1 MGKAFATKA
10 SAFRYVV
17 GRISILFLCHASPF
31 TVCCTS
37 LFIVNCAFFSLFLFS
52 DASYFS
58 LQMWQRSTMF
68 VCIVYIVELRDWEW
82 KRETRKWATLA
93 HKIGTKPETNHWRI
107 IIMLLLSKDNGDG
120 IFIYCCCLHSMFLW
134 LHCSYL
140 SALLMVVHGWGRG
153 EAQAQ
158 TNSLHQHI
166 LTQDGLLFHDSIRY
180 YFLYFRM
187 NYDVSPNPQLNTN
200 IYYVR

>member
-140 SALLMVVHGWGRG
+140 SALLMVVYGWGRPKPKRRITLC
-153 EAQAQ
+153 
-158 TNSLHQHI
+158 TNAHQRKMGYCFMI
-166 LTQDGLLFHDSIRY
+166 PLDTIFYTFGWITT
-180 YFLYFRM
+180 
-187 NYDVSPNPQLNTN
+187 SPPTHN
-200 IYYVR
+200 